1 MINKDVK
8 ILRTTDNKYP
18 KRLLKTDDYPQEL
31 YILGNSNLLNKD
43 SIAIVGSR
51 DCSEY
56 GKQYAF
62 KFARELGEANICI
75 ISGMAIGI
83 DTFAHIGASET
94 LGNTIAVLGAG
105 FNNIYPKEN
114 ISLFNK
120 ILDNGGCIITEYE
133 PDTQVKLSNFPKR
146 NRIISG
152 ISLGSLVIEA
162 KHRSGSS
169 ITAKNSFKQNK
180 KVFCIPRNLGE
191 KHGVGTNYLLKNGAE
206 LVTCTQDIFEQLNI
220 SKTNNK
226 IISIEQVNKLLEK
239 YKQSTKIEYNIP
251 NEYKQIY
258 KILKEPL
265 NINDIAKKSNLSI
278 QKTNEILTIMEIEGY
293 IKKLKSNEYISI

>member
-1 MINKDVK
+1 MNNNVK
-8 ILRTTDNKYP
+8 ILTPMDKEYP
-18 KRLLKTDDYPQEL
+18 KRLLQINKFPHKL
-31 YILGNSNLLNKD
+31 YVLGNTSLLNKN

-62 KFARELGEANICI
+62 KFARELGEANISI

-83 DTFAHIGASET
+83 DTFAHIGAIKT
-94 LGNTIAVLGAG
+94 LGKTIAVLGTG

-114 ISLFNK
+114 IELFNK
-120 ILDNGGCIITEYE
+120 ILESGGCIISEHE
-133 PDTQVKLSNFPKR
+133 PSTQVKLSNFPKR

-152 ISLGSLVIEA
+152 ISLGTLVIEA

-169 ITAKNSFKQNK
+169 ITAKRTFEQNK

-206 LVTCTQDIFEQLNI
+206 LVTNIDDILEKLDIEKINNSKI
-220 SKTNNK
+220 SM
-226 IISIEQVNKLLEK
+226 EQVNKLLEE
-239 YKQSTKIEYNIP
+239 YKENTSEQSNIP
-251 NEYKQIY
+251 NEYKKVY

-265 NINDIAKKSNLSI
+265 NINNLAKKSNLSI
-278 QKTNEILTIMEIEGY
+278 QKINEILTMMEIEGY
-293 IKKLKSNEYISI
+293 VKRLENNEYISI